1 MTRLRV
7 LLSRLRSLGRPGSG
21 DRDLDDEIAGHLAE
35 AADEYVR
42 QGLSPEEAYRAAR
55 RDFGGVTQTKEI
67 YREIRSFG
75 WLEATA
81 RDVRFAARMLIK
93 ERWVTLAAVAALA
106 IGIAANTTVFTI
118 VNAILLRALPFE
130 EADRIVAV
138 GIRTANAR
146 TLTAG
151 VSFADFEDWRAAAR
165 AFDGLGAMR
174 ETTMNVGDEHL
185 APERFVGSY
194 ISANAFG
201 VLRQPIFLGR
211 QFSPDD
217 DRRGAT
223 PVVILGYS
231 LWQSRYASDPDVLGR
246 TIRVN
251 GVPSVVV
258 GVMPEDFSFPTRS
271 RLWQPLAL
279 LPDRMLAG
287 RGSRDLS
294 AFGRLARG
302 SSLEQ
307 AAVEL
312 RGIAG
317 ALAAEYP
324 ETNRDVVPIVVP
336 YHERSVGNRGRST
349 LPVLMGVVAAILLM
363 ACANVANLLLARA
376 AARTHEI
383 SVRIAIGAGRGQ
395 VVRQLLIESLL
406 LAALAGAAGWAL
418 SLTAIRA
425 IYGALGG
432 SELPYWIRFTA
443 DQRVFAFSSGMTLA
457 TALLFGLVPALQM
470 SKVGI
475 AGMLTETG
483 RTTAGTGRSR
493 RWTHGLVVFQLALT
507 PILLTGGGLMLRS
520 LVAQYRMDP
529 GVSTGG
535 VTWASM
541 DLPDAKYPTAADR
554 ARFYQQLDDR
564 LAAMSGVDAGLVS
577 HAPFGGGGARNL
589 WLDHETIGREPRR
602 PRVLVVTAGP
612 RYFQTFGRG
621 PVRGS
626 DLSLSDAKNGAPSV
640 LVNEWLAATLFPGED
655 PIGRR
660 IRLTPAGGVPAAP
673 EWFTIA
679 GIAPN
684 IRQSSTNDASGRDG
698 VVYVSYGSNPSARSN
713 VVARSN
719 AGPGA
724 IVSALR
730 EQVRAVD
737 PDLPLFEVMALD
749 DLLERT
755 DERTGMRVFGTMFV
769 MFAVVALLLATV
781 GLFAVTAYAAAQ
793 RTREIGVRMALGARP
808 AHIWWLITRSAAWQ
822 LGIGLTIGMAGAV
835 GIGQLLKRVLVGTA
849 PTDAVTLLAVAGVLA
864 LVGFSACVVP
874 ARRAMRLDPAAVLKA
889 G

>member
-21 DRDLDDEIAGHLAE
+21 DRDLDDEIAAHLAE

-42 QGLSPEEAYRAAR
+42 RGLSPEDAYRAAR
-55 RDFGGVTQTKEI
+55 RDFGGVTQAKEI
-67 YREIRSFG
+67 HRELRSFG
-75 WLEATA
+75 WLEAA
-81 RDVRFAARMLIK
+81 GRDVRFAIRMLIK

-138 GIRTANAR
+138 GIRKGNMR

-151 VSFADFEDWRAAAR
+151 VSYADFEDWRASAR
-165 AFDGLGAMR
+165 SFEGLSAMR

-185 APERFVGSY
+185 APERFVGAY
-194 ISANAFG
+194 VSADAFA
-201 VLRQPIFLGR
+201 VLRQQPLLGR
-211 QFSPDD
+211 RFSRDD

-231 LWQSRYASDPDVLGR
+231 LWQNRYAADPNVLGR

-251 GVPSVVV
+251 SVPSIVV

-279 LPDRMLAG
+279 LPDRMLAS

-294 AFGRLARG
+294 AFGRLASG
-302 SSLEQ
+302 ASLEQ

-312 RGIAG
+312 GGIAG
-317 ALAAEYP
+317 ALADRYP
-324 ETNRDVVPIVVP
+324 ETNRGVAPVVVP
-336 YHERSVGNRGRST
+336 YHERSVGSRGRST
-349 LPVLMGVVAAILLM
+349 LPVLMGVVAVILLM

-383 SVRIAIGAGRGQ
+383 TVRMAIGAGRGQ
-395 VVRQLLIESLL
+395 VVRQLLIESLA

-418 SLTAIRA
+418 SLTAIRG

-443 DQRVFAFSSGMTLA
+443 DERVFAFSAGMTLA

-475 AGMLTETG
+475 AGMLTEAG
-483 RTTAGTGRSR
+483 RTTAGAGRSR

-507 PILLTGGGLMLRS
+507 PVLLTGGGLMMRS
-520 LVAQYRMDP
+520 MAAQYQMDA
-529 GVSTGG
+529 GVRTEGI
-535 VTWASM
+535 TWAAI
-541 DLPDAKYPTAADR
+541 DLPDAKYSTANDR
-554 ARFYQQLDDR
+554 ARFYQELDRR
-564 LAAMSGVDAGLVS
+564 LAAMPGIDAGLVS

-589 WLDHETIGREPRR
+589 WLDHEAIGQEPQR
-602 PRVLVVTAGP
+602 PRVLAVTAGP
-612 RYFQTFGRG
+612 RYFQTFGRK

-626 DLSLSDAKNGAPSV
+626 DLSLSDAKDGAPPV
-640 LVNEWLAATLFPGED
+640 LVNEWLAATVFAGED

-660 IRLTPAGGVPAAP
+660 IRLTPVGGATAAP
-673 EWFTIA
+673 EWFTVA

-684 IRQSSTNDASGRDG
+684 IRQNGTNDASGRDG
-698 VVYVSYGSNPSARSN
+698 VVYLSYASNPAPRSN
-713 VVARSN
+713 IVARST
-719 AGPGA
+719 AGPSA
-724 IVSALR
+724 IVSAVR

-749 DLLERT
+749 DVLERT
-755 DERTGMRVFGTMFV
+755 DERTGLRVFGTMFV
-769 MFAVVALLLATV
+769 VFAVVALLLATI

-793 RTREIGVRMALGARP
+793 RTREIGLRAALGAQP
-808 AHIWWLITRSAAWQ
+808 AHIWWLVARSAAWQ

-835 GIGQLLKRVLVGTA
+835 GIGQMLRRVLVGTG
-849 PTDAVTLLAVAGVLA
+849 PTDPVTLLAVAGLLA
-864 LVGFSACVVP
+864 LVGASACVFP
-874 ARRAMRLDPAAVLKA
+874 ARRAMRLDPAAVLKSD
-889 G
+889 